1 MERRRSGRA
10 KRYRSRVNER
20 DDAVPEPLG
29 LVTYREGE
37 ALDAAEVA
45 ALFDDSGIRRPT
57 HDLPRIA
64 AMFAHANLVIS
75 ARQGERLVGV
85 ARALTDFSYCC
96 YLSDLAVARDLQRA
110 GVGRELVRRVR
121 ERIGPQSMLL
131 LLSAPEAM
139 EYYPRLG
146 FERVDN
152 AFLVRRST

>member
-1 MERRRSGRA
+1 VERRSNGRA
-10 KRYRSRVNER
+10 RRYRSPVNNR
-20 DDAVPEPLG
+20 DDDAFEQLER
-29 LVTYREGE
+29 VTYREGE

-57 HDLPRIA
+57 QDLARIA
-64 AMFAHANLVIS
+64 AMLAHANLVIS
-75 ARQGERLVGV
+75 ARQGERLIGI

-96 YLSDLAVARDLQRA
+96 YLSDLAVARDVQRA

-139 EYYPRLG
+139 EYYPRLD

-152 AFLVRRST
+152 AFLIRRVR

>member
-1 MERRRSGRA
+1 M
-10 KRYRSRVNER
+10 NER
-20 DDAVPEPLG
+20 DDALREQLEP
-29 LVTYREGE
+29 VTYGVGE

-57 HDLPRIA
+57 QDLARIA
-64 AMFAHANLVIS
+64 TMFAHANLVIS
-75 ARQGERLVGV
+75 ARQGERLIGV

-96 YLSDLAVARDLQRA
+96 YLSDLAVAREFQRS

-121 ERIGPQSMLL
+121 EQIGPQSMLL

-146 FERVDN
+146 FERVEN
-152 AFLVRRST
+152 AFLIRRAT

>member
-1 MERRRSGRA
+1 MS
-10 KRYRSRVNER
+10 KR
-20 DDAVPEPLG
+20 DDALPEQLEP
-29 LVTYREGE
+29 VTYRVGE

-57 HDLPRIA
+57 QDLARIA
-64 AMFAHANLVIS
+64 AMLAHANLVVS

-96 YLSDLAVARDLQRA
+96 YLSDLAVARDFQRA

-146 FERVDN
+146 FERVEN
-152 AFLVRRST
+152 AFLIRRAT

>member
-1 MERRRSGRA
+1 MR
-10 KRYRSRVNER
+10 RYRSPVDER
-20 DDAVPEPLG
+20 KDAAREQLEP
-29 LVTYREGE
+29 VIYREGE

-45 ALFDDSGIRRPT
+45 ALFDASGIRRPT
-57 HDLPRIA
+57 HDLARIG
-64 AMFAHANLVIS
+64 AMLAHANLVIS
-75 ARQGERLVGV
+75 AWHGERLIGV

-96 YLSDLAVARDLQRA
+96 YLSDLAVARDWQRA

-152 AFLVRRST
+152 AFLIRRAT